1 MISRFLLLIFFLLCC
16 SGTVPAQQT
25 LVFAGSFNRD
35 KNKEGIQ
42 VLRLD
47 VKSGLLKKVSAL
59 KGILNPSYLTLSENG
74 KFLYA
79 CIETQTKGSGSIMAF
94 KVDPVTGSLNI
105 LNRQKSSGENPV
117 YITLEQSGRYLFS
130 VNYTEAG
137 IDVFPL
143 DADGRIG
150 TAVQTIAYDK
160 GSHVTTR
167 QEQAHT
173 HSLHLSTGQDH
184 VFIPDLGSD
193 VIRCY
198 DLDMAAPKPIREQTQ
213 VMIKSPPGSGP
224 RHFTF
229 HPHGKYAYCIE
240 EISGTLTAYTYKHG
254 QLQDL
259 QHIPAHKDSLEG
271 YNSADIHISPDGRF
285 LYASN
290 RGDENNIAIFA
301 LQENGTLRHIAY
313 QSVLGEHPRI
323 FAIDATGKFLIVA
336 NQVSGNIVVFRRNKK
351 SGFLS
356 PVRQNVN
363 VENVSCV
370 QIKKYDQ

>member
-1 MISRFLLLIFFLLCC
+1 MISRFFIFAFLLLCC
-16 SGTVPAQQT
+16 CGTVPAQQT
-25 LVFAGSFNRD
+25 LVFTGSFNRD
-35 KNKEGIQ
+35 KNKEGIH

-47 VKSGLLKKVSAL
+47 IKSGLLKKVTVL
-59 KGILNPSYLTLSENG
+59 NGILNPSYLALSENG

-79 CIETQTKGSGSIMAF
+79 CTETQTKGAGSIMAF
-94 KVDPVTGSLNI
+94 KVDPVAGSLTL

-117 YITLEQSGRYLFS
+117 YITLDKNGRYLFS

-143 DADGRIG
+143 HADGSIG

-160 GSHVTTR
+160 GSHATAR

-173 HSLHLSTGQDH
+173 HSLHLSPEQDH

-193 VIRCY
+193 VIRSY
-198 DLDMAAPKPIREQTQ
+198 DLDMASPKPVQEQTQ
-213 VMIKSPPGSGP
+213 TLVKSPPGSGP

-229 HPHGKYAYCIE
+229 HPNGKYAYCIE
-240 EISGTLTAYTYKHG
+240 EISGTITAYTYNLG
-254 QLQDL
+254 RLETL
-259 QHIPAHKDSLEG
+259 QHISAHKDSLEG
-271 YNSADIHISPDGRF
+271 YNSADIHISPDARF

-301 LQENGTLRHIAY
+301 LQKNGTLRYIAY
-313 QSVLGEHPRI
+313 QPVWGEHPRI
-323 FAIDATGKFLIVA
+323 FAIDATGNFLIVA

-351 SGFLS
+351 SGLLS
-356 PVRQNVN
+356 PVEQNLDI
-363 VENVSCV
+363 ENVSCV
-370 QIKKYDQ
+370 QIKHYNQ